1 MVEFLRPRI
10 TGEQIEK
17 FRQIL
22 AESFATGKEAQIT
35 LNSRRTDIIV
45 AGRQMTVPANAVR
58 FLPDHQANLAM
69 RFVTHEPVNNMSAH
83 LLKCPGPR
91 DVGFFIEPRL
101 KLHQHR
107 HLFA

>member
-35 LNSRRTDIIV
+35 VNSRSTDIIV
-45 AGRQMTVPANAVR
+45 ADR
-58 FLPDHQANLAM
+58 
-69 RFVTHEPVNNMSAH
+69 
-83 LLKCPGPR
+83 
-91 DVGFFIEPRL
+91 
-101 KLHQHR
+101 
-107 HLFA
+107 